1 MKCSEE
7 CPLMKYHKNK
17 DLVKDISNIY
27 SQSSNQSVD
36 LDVQS
41 LGKSMKDRDL
51 WAFRIRKQN
60 RNETVDGLNPM
71 VKLIGNMHGNEP
83 TGRELLVHLIKYI
96 IWARE
101 TLDKNQGT
109 LEDNDPLLE
118 RAAKILETT
127 DLWIVPSMNPDG

>member
-1 MKCSEE
+1 
-7 CPLMKYHKNK
+7 MKYHKNK

-83 TGRELLVHLIKYI
+83 TGRELLIHLIKYI

>member
-1 MKCSEE
+1 MA
-7 CPLMKYHKNK
+7 PLDKN
-17 DLVKDISNIY
+17 D
-27 SQSSNQSVD
+27 
-36 LDVQS
+36 
-41 LGKSMKDRDL
+41 
-51 WAFRIRKQN
+51 A
-60 RNETVDGLNPM
+60 LNPM

-101 TLDKNQGT
+101 TLDKNQGA

>member
-1 MKCSEE
+1 
-7 CPLMKYHKNK
+7 MKYHKNK